1 MKMYDVIV
9 PNSEKET
16 VKLDDYNADYGLFL
30 LFNENDDFI
39 GVVTFNDTSRTYQI
53 ETATNGKPMYRN
65 YNTDNI
71 VTFYNTI
78 KEAFPGFYLKYLKT
92 HNC

>member
-1 MKMYDVIV
+1 MYAQRNKRRDRA
-9 PNSEKET
+9 SH
-16 VKLDDYNADYGLFL
+16 AFCLFL

-39 GVVTFNDTSRTYQI
+39 GEVTFNDTSRTYQI

-65 YNTDNI
+65 YNTNNI